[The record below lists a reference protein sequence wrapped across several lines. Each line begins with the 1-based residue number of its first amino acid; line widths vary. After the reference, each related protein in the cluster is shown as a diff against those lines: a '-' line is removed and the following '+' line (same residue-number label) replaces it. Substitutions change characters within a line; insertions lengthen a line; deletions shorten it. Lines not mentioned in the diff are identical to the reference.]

1 MEKKIM
7 KITKSQYDELKNS
20 YLSKNRSMHSL
31 YMEIN
36 KENTIDKQLFF
47 KLINKIR
54 KEEGLSDFYTPKSKR
69 TMFPDKNPYVS
80 V

>member
-1 MEKKIM
+1 
-7 KITKSQYDELKNS
+7 
-20 YLSKNRSMHSL
+20 MHSL

-69 TMFPDKNPYVS
+69 TMFPDENPYVS